1 ANVAY
6 FLSYELGRQNAHC
19 VENGATMKFWM
30 YTALRFLLFGVGF
43 FVTVFLTDNVFYALA
58 VGLVVGFALTYLS
71 TPKLRQ
77 DASQDLMRALD
88 SRKRNK
94 TAVDDADA
102 EDAYTQGRFADPQD
116 LQRNAEGE
124 QNGVEDAK

>member
-1 ANVAY
+1 
-6 FLSYELGRQNAHC
+6 
-19 VENGATMKFWM
+19 MKFWL

-43 FVTVFLTDNVFYALA
+43 FITIFFTDNVFYALA
-58 VGLVVGFALTYLS
+58 VGLVTGFALTYLF

-77 DASQDLMRALD
+77 QASEDLMRALD

-94 TAVDDADA
+94 VATTDADA
-102 EDAYTQGRFADPQD
+102 EAAYTDGRFADPED
-116 LQRNAEGE
+116 LQHHAKGE

>member
-1 ANVAY
+1 
-6 FLSYELGRQNAHC
+6 
-19 VENGATMKFWM
+19 MKFWM

-43 FVTVFLTDNVFYALA
+43 FITVFLTDNVFYALA
-58 VGLVVGFALTYLS
+58 VGLVVGFALTYLF

>member
-1 ANVAY
+1 
-6 FLSYELGRQNAHC
+6 
-19 VENGATMKFWM
+19 
-30 YTALRFLLFGVGF
+30 
-43 FVTVFLTDNVFYALA
+43 
-58 VGLVVGFALTYLS
+58 
-71 TPKLRQ
+71 
-77 DASQDLMRALD
+77 MRALD